1 MQAKHITWKGSISM
15 NLEVLYKQFSGN
27 DSFKTPEDRKS
38 VYLEALEKTYPG
50 ILCSISQCMTA
61 KLTGDP
67 YEDEGFYATKMKES
81 DYPWWIITSSADTD
95 GLIALFYPG
104 AMERLA
110 MVLGESYYV
119 GCAGDDRAILIGE
132 SFMSLERFQ
141 NLCRKKYQGKGYF
154 YNAETKIFMSVKE

>member
-1 MQAKHITWKGSISM
+1 M

-27 DSFKTPEDRKS
+27 DSFETPEDRKS
-38 VYLEALEKTYPG
+38 VYLESIEKLYPG
-50 ILCSISQCMTA
+50 ILCSIGQCMEV

-67 YEDEGFYATKMKES
+67 YEDEGFHTTEMRKS
-81 DYPWWIITSSADTD
+81 DYPWWIVTTSVGDEGA
-95 GLIALFYPG
+95 IALFYPG

-141 NLCRKKYQGKGYF
+141 NLCQRKYQGKGYF
-154 YNAETKIFMSVKE
+154 YNAETGIFSLAQGN

>member
-1 MQAKHITWKGSISM
+1 M
-15 NLEVLYKQFSGN
+15 NLEILYKQFSGN

-38 VYLEALEKTYPG
+38 VYLESLEKMYPG
-50 ILCSISQCMTA
+50 ILCSIGQCMEV
-61 KLTGDP
+61 KLTGEP
-67 YEDEGFYATKMKES
+67 YEDEGFYTTEMRKS
-81 DYPWWIITSSADTD
+81 DYPWWIVTTSVGDKGAIT
-95 GLIALFYPG
+95 LFYPG

-141 NLCRKKYQGKGYF
+141 NLCQRKYQGKGYF
-154 YNAETKIFMSVKE
+154 YNAETGIFSLV